1 MGKRIVCKMA
11 AKEAAK
17 IAASF
22 RRTAPSC
29 ISENTT
35 LILKGEDGYL
45 SACMAKKTFFPPQFY
60 LKATI

>member
-22 RRTAPSC
+22 RRTLPSC
-29 ISENTT
+29 ITEHTT
-35 LILKGEDGYL
+35 ASLKGDGYL
-45 SACMAKKTFFPPQFY
+45 AACMAKKTFFPPQFEE
-60 LKATI
+60 KATI